1 MDPVIDVF
9 KQEFDR
15 FHGILLQQVDACPSE
30 EAWLEKT
37 GKFAYWWHFMHVL
50 SVVEYYALPLGA
62 PSRQKYFSRDVVMFK
77 AEPDR
82 ALTRDE
88 VRSLAAAMQEL
99 AHAYFATQTE
109 KTLMAKNEGAS
120 AALGKEFTNL
130 NALIGLVRHYNYHI
144 GCIDSILRAKGKPGI
159 Y

>member
-1 MDPVIDVF
+1 MDPVIETF

-15 FHGILLQQVDACPSE
+15 FHDVLLRQIDACPSD

-50 SVVEYYALPLGA
+50 AVVEFYALPLGA
-62 PSRQKYFSRDVVMFK
+62 PRRQTFFSPEVVMFK
-77 AEPDR
+77 AEPER
-82 ALTRDE
+82 AMTRDE
-88 VRSLAAAMQEL
+88 VRSLAAAMREV
-99 AHAYFATQTE
+99 AYAYFATQTE

-120 AALGKEFTNL
+120 AALKKDFTNL
-130 NALIGLVRHYNYHI
+130 SALIGLIRHYNYHV
-144 GCIDSILRAKGKPGI
+144 GCIDSLLRARGIPGI